1 MITTLDELED
11 ILWEELMSILGYEI
25 DNPAWSINPPV
36 RRSWQQQGQPGWS
49 INDDI
54 LFFKIFDESGQDIT
68 IPVDTIINN
77 DLAEDIQIS
86 KGQTRVLRV
95 NLIAYGP
102 NSYDNLINIRNYFH
116 ANRSEILKENK
127 IYLIP
132 SSDVPLRMPELFL
145 QQWWERAD
153 LNLRFNCLMTYTAQ
167 INEIKTV
174 PLNVYG
180 NASGETVIE
189 NHREITKGD

>member
-77 DLAEDIQIS
+77 DLEYLKVLLAERYSVLKEVFKGKNVYIS
-86 KGQTRVLRV
+86 KEVEFINTT
-95 NLIAYGP
+95 IGP
-102 NSYDNLINIRNYFH
+102 T
-116 ANRSEILKENK
+116 SEIGRSWRNNITTINWKLVKK
-127 IYLIP
+127 V
-132 SSDVPLRMPELFL
+132 SK
-145 QQWWERAD
+145 
-153 LNLRFNCLMTYTAQ
+153 MT
-167 INEIKTV
+167 K
-174 PLNVYG
+174 
-180 NASGETVIE
+180 
-189 NHREITKGD
+189 K

>member
-36 RRSWQQQGQPGWS
+36 RRSWQQQGQPGWG

-68 IPVDTIINN
+68 IPVDTTINN

-102 NSYDNLINIRNYFH
+102 NSYDNLINIRNYQ
-116 ANRSEILKENK
+116 
-127 IYLIP
+127 
-132 SSDVPLRMPELFL
+132 M
-145 QQWWERAD
+145 RA
-153 LNLRFNCLMTYTAQ
+153 
-167 INEIKTV
+167 
-174 PLNVYG
+174 
-180 NASGETVIE
+180 
-189 NHREITKGD
+189 